1 MPSSNAAY
9 QALIDV
15 VLDARTEVGITQT
28 ALANK
33 LKRPQSFIG
42 KIESG
47 ARNVD
52 VIEFI
57 EIARAL
63 KIDPTK
69 LLSRVVQKTGL

>member
-1 MPSSNAAY
+1 MSSSNAAY

-69 LLSRVVQKTGL
+69 LFSKVVQKTGL

>member
-1 MPSSNAAY
+1 MSSSNAAY

-63 KIDPTK
+63 KIDPAK
-69 LLSRVVQKTGL
+69 LFAKVVQKTGL